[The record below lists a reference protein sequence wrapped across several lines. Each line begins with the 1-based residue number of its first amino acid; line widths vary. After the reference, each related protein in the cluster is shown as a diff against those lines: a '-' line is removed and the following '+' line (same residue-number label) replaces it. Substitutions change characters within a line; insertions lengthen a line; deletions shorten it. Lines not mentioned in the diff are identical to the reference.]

1 MKLATVLKFAAI
13 ATVGY
18 VGYKLLTGD
27 ELDVAEIVEPM
38 VPDISD
44 IVPEE
49 TPVITLPEMPA
60 E

>member
-27 ELDVAEIVEPM
+27 ELDVAEMVEPTL
-38 VPDISD
+38 
-44 IVPEE
+44 PEIIE
-49 TPVITLPEMPA
+49 TVVEEVPVITLPEMPA